1 MGADDG
7 ETVEKLR
14 QTKTKKQNA
23 RETEEGGAS
32 EGVCWEGGK
41 KEGLGGGNEVTES
54 ERREGKKELGRRGS
68 TAEVM
73 DERVGSVRNLKKKK
87 QLLWSRIQEEKKED
101 QLLVPA
107 AS

>member
-1 MGADDG
+1 MKVCRRGRRGRHASTDELGSGESLGADGG
-7 ETVEKLR
+7 EMVEKLR

-54 ERREGKKELGRRGS
+54 ERREGKKKNSGGGGDLQPR
-68 TAEVM
+68 
-73 DERVGSVRNLKKKK
+73 
-87 QLLWSRIQEEKKED
+87 
-101 QLLVPA
+101 
-107 AS
+107 

>member
-1 MGADDG
+1 MGADGG
-7 ETVEKLR
+7 ETVEKPR

-54 ERREGKKELGRRGS
+54 ERREGEKRTRAGGIYSRG
-68 TAEVM
+68 
-73 DERVGSVRNLKKKK
+73 DG
-87 QLLWSRIQEEKKED
+87 
-101 QLLVPA
+101 
-107 AS
+107 